1 MPVRRSRRTRAAGS
15 RASAPATAARVAVR
29 LTPRASAEAI
39 TVEGEMLRVRVTAPP
54 VDGRANTALVRLL
67 AKRLRVAR
75 GDVRI
80 VSGTAARQKVVEVAG
95 LNLAELLL
103 RLG

>member
-1 MPVRRSRRTRAAGS
+1 MAVRRSRRTSDAGS
-15 RASAPATAARVAVR
+15 RAAAAARVAVR

-39 TVEGEMLRVRVTAPP
+39 TVEGETLRVRVTAPP

-80 VSGTAARQKVVEVAG
+80 VSGPTARQKLVEVAG
-95 LNLAELLL
+95 LELAEVLQ
-103 RLG
+103 RLH